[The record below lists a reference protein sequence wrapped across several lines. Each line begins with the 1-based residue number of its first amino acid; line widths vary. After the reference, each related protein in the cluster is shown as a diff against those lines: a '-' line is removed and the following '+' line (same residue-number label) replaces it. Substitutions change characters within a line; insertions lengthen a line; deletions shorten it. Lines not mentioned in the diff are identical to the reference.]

1 MKKKTKN
8 RRAGF
13 IKRLSKRFSY
23 VVEKSDVFILKITN
37 VKLQEKHSTIMLK
50 MFYIME
56 YNIQKEKELILLISL
71 QT

>member
-1 MKKKTKN
+1 M
-8 RRAGF
+8 
-13 IKRLSKRFSY
+13 
-23 VVEKSDVFILKITN
+23 
-37 VKLQEKHSTIMLK
+37 LQEKHSTIMLK